1 MSNLKSIS
9 NFIIFTIL
17 FASLILFTIPEDIVF
32 AEDEFEKH
40 KLEKEIE
47 QAKKERERIE
57 EEQKKVAEQAKEDR
71 KQLEERI
78 KEFLKI
84 EFEDDDLGSGNI
96 ADWVLIGTVVLIV
109 GVIGNTGYKILKP
122 KKRKIVSTK

>member
-17 FASLILFTIPEDIVF
+17 FASLILFTVPEDIVF
-32 AEDEFEKH
+32 AEDESEKH
-40 KLEKEIE
+40 RLEKEME
-47 QAKKERERIE
+47 QAEKERERIE

-122 KKRKIVSTK
+122 KNRKIVSTK